1 MENDVAKRYSELCK
15 KFKLPDFGSLSEFE
29 VSCIE
34 ECDFLLARVREQ
46 MVDRLQSAIDFLS
59 EILQPDT
66 TLANMYESRVF
77 GESEK
82 RDVFEVFRRLM
93 FWRREALRVS
103 LKNDDSSNAAFVSA
117 FVQEWKG
124 LRSKLLGIA
133 EKAKNSWESDSE
145 QSEKLV
151 YFG

>member
-1 MENDVAKRYSELCK
+1 MENDVAKRYAELGR
-15 KFKLPDFGSLSEFE
+15 KFKLPDFGSLAEFE

-34 ECDFLLARVREQ
+34 ECDFLLARLREQ

-77 GESEK
+77 SESDK

-93 FWRREALRVS
+93 FWRREALRVY
-103 LKNDDSSNAAFVSA
+103 LKNDDSSNAVFVSA

-124 LRSKLLGIA
+124 LKLKLLEIA
-133 EKAKNSWESDSE
+133 GKAKDSWESDSE
-145 QSEKLV
+145 QSEKLG